1 MSEFS
6 VADALLPPP
15 NEPSFIKGLRK
26 TGKLLSRIEEIV
38 LALLLVTLIMLAVYN
53 AYKRHFSPPSP
64 YWPDEIIRY
73 SVFSIGL
80 LGAALAA
87 NTGRL
92 MNIDLLVRLFSPRGR
107 VVLRILTTLFTLV
120 VCWLLF
126 MGSLEVRQVNL
137 RLQEH
142 GEVITPATGILV
154 LPIASVLIGLHL
166 ALHMII
172 DIYYL
177 SIGRLPPHFDEAPKA
192 H

>member
-6 VADALLPPP
+6 VADALSPPVDE
-15 NEPSFIKGLRK
+15 NSFIKGLRK
-26 TGKLLSRIEEIV
+26 LGRALSRVEELV
-38 LALLLVTLIMLAVYN
+38 LAVLLVTLIVLAVYN

-92 MNIDLLVRLFSPRGR
+92 MNIDLVVRLFPPRGR
-107 VVLRILTTLFTLV
+107 VVLRVLCALFTLT
-120 VCWLLF
+120 VCYLLVR
-126 MGSLEVRQVNL
+126 GSLEVRAVNL
-137 RLQEH
+137 RLHEH
-142 GEVITPATGILV
+142 GEIITPATGILV
-154 LPIASVLIGLHL
+154 LPIASVLIGVHL
-166 ALHMII
+166 TLHMII

-177 SIGRLPPHFDEAPKA
+177 AIGRLPPHFDEAPTA

>member
-6 VADALLPPP
+6 VADALSPPP
-15 NEPSFIKGLRK
+15 DEPASIRALRK
-26 TGKLLSRIEEIV
+26 LGRALSRVEELV
-38 LALLLVTLIMLAVYN
+38 LAAFLVTLILLAVYN

-87 NTGRL
+87 NSGRL
-92 MNIDLLVRLFSPRGR
+92 MNIDLVVRLFSPRGR
-107 VVLRILTTLFTLV
+107 IIVRVLTTLFTLF

-126 MGSLEVRQVNL
+126 KGSLEVRAVNL
-137 RLQEH
+137 RLHEH

-154 LPIASVLIGLHL
+154 LPIAATLIGVHM

-177 SIGRLPPHFDEAPKA
+177 AVGRLPPHFDEAPKA

>member
-6 VADALLPPP
+6 VADALSPPAD
-15 NEPSFIKGLRK
+15 EPSFIKGMRK
-26 TGKLLSRIEEIV
+26 LGRAMQKVEEVV
-38 LALLLVTLIMLAVYN
+38 LAALLVTLIVLAVYN

-87 NTGRL
+87 NSGRL
-92 MNIDLLVRLFSPRGR
+92 MNIDLVVRLFPPRGR
-107 VVLRILTTLFTLV
+107 VVLRVLTSLFTVV
-120 VCWLLF
+120 VCWLLV
-126 MGSLEVRQVNL
+126 MGSLEVRAVNI
-137 RLQEH
+137 RLHEH
-142 GEVITPATGILV
+142 GELITPATGILV
-154 LPIASVLIGLHL
+154 LPIASVLIGIHL
-166 ALHMII
+166 GLHMII

-177 SIGRLPPHFDEAPKA
+177 AIGRLPPHFDEAPKA

>member
-6 VADALLPPP
+6 VADALSPPP
-15 NEPSFIKGLRK
+15 DEPGFIKGLRK
-26 TGKLLSRIEEIV
+26 TGRLMSRVEEVILSV
-38 LALLLVTLIMLAVYN
+38 LLVILIVLAVYN

-73 SVFSIGL
+73 AVFSIGL

-92 MNIDLLVRLFSPRGR
+92 MNIDLFVRLFGPRTR
-107 VVLRILTTLFTLV
+107 VWMRVLATLFTLYV
-120 VCWLLF
+120 LYLMI
-126 MGSLEVRQVNL
+126 MGSLEVREVNM
-137 RLQEH
+137 RLHEH
-142 GEVITPATGILV
+142 GELVTPATGILV
-154 LPIASVLIGLHL
+154 LPIACFLIGVHMT
-166 ALHMII
+166 LHMII
-172 DIYYL
+172 DLYYL

>member
-6 VADALLPPP
+6 VADALGPPAD
-15 NEPSFIKGLRK
+15 EPSFIKGLRK
-26 TGKLLSRIEEIV
+26 LGRGIARVEEVV
-38 LALLLVTLIMLAVYN
+38 LAALLVTLILLAVYN

-92 MNIDLLVRLFSPRGR
+92 MNIDLVVRLFSPKGR
-107 VVLRILTTLFTLV
+107 VVLRVLTAAFTIV
-120 VCWLLF
+120 VCYLLF
-126 MGSLEVRQVNL
+126 MGSMEVRAVNI
-137 RLQEH
+137 RLHEH
-142 GEVITPATGILV
+142 GELITPATGILV
-154 LPIASVLIGLHL
+154 LPIASVLIAVHIT
-166 ALHMII
+166 LHMLI
-172 DIYYL
+172 DAYYL
-177 SIGRLPPHFDEAPKA
+177 AIGRLPPHFDEAPKA